1 MKDLGRVLD
10 SLIRTSNSADEFGGH
25 CTAPNRKPAKSETA
39 ASKLDTI
46 SEEGGKANGGTTYV
60 PKGNYQLAREFSKTF
75 GFLGFKWGFAG
86 KFLYNP
92 STVVNR
98 PTSKNSVAISK
109 TVFSLLVLNILIM
122 MIHRPIKP
130 NLLQKFDW

>member
-1 MKDLGRVLD
+1 MKHWDC
-10 SLIRTSNSADEFGGH
+10 SEFGGH
-25 CTAPNRKPAKSETA
+25 CSGLNRKPAKSETA

-60 PKGNYQLAREFSKTF
+60 PKGNYQLAREFSKTL
-75 GFLGFKWGFAG
+75 GFSGFKWGFAD
-86 KFLYNP
+86 KFSNFSL
-92 STVVNR
+92 VHGRR
-98 PTSKNSVAISK
+98 PQISKNSVAISK

-122 MIHRPIKP
+122 MIYRPIKP